1 MAIGI
6 KRVYNNFRGVDFLNE
21 SSLVDLR
28 RSPDA
33 LNVWKNYQDSQGLC
47 IETRQGFRLLGTIGE
62 GKVNGLYVLGD
73 TAIVHVGTSLYKWQG
88 FPNVP
93 TAQTLT
99 TIYTGMANAR
109 SVFNKFQDNLYI
121 NDGTNY
127 LYYNGT
133 TVAPVSGIAY
143 VPTTT
148 IGRQPSGGGE
158 FLEDV
163 NTLTP
168 KRKNS
173 FVGNGTA
180 VDYVLDA
187 IGIDSVESV
196 VVNDVTLT
204 PETDYT
210 VNLGTGTVTFSTAP
224 SAPAL
229 SGQDNVII
237 AFSKTITGYTNRIA
251 KCKKAVIW
259 DNRMF
264 YTGNPTYPN
273 ALFHSKLNDP
283 TYISDLSYYEDGSNN
298 SAIKDIIVGSNVLW
312 AFKDKDQNN
321 ANVFY
326 HTRDLDAEEGAV
338 YPTVQG
344 NVATGCYVSAYNFGD
359 DIVYLSKNGLE
370 GIITTELDSR
380 QVISHRS
387 SFVDAKLINLTDY
400 DLSEFCEYKGY
411 LLILVNDKVFL
422 ADSRQKYESETG
434 FEYEW
439 YYWDLGEAKPY
450 LLKEYDGKLYI
461 GSTDGKVYIM
471 DGTNDNGIAIESY
484 WTTPMD
490 NFGYTNQLKTTNKR
504 GGIVKVKTIP
514 NGKIKIARRTNKSEL
529 FKPTAEKSLTGFN
542 FNNVDFANF
551 SFTTTNQSYVVFK
564 AKEKKITEVA
574 IKVYSDEKDQPFGV
588 YSITLEAFVGSYIKK

>member
-6 KRVYNNFRGVDFLNE
+6 KRIYNNFRGVDFLNE

-33 LNVWKNYQDSQGLC
+33 LNVWKNYQDNQGLC
-47 IETRQGFRLLGTIGE
+47 IETRTGFRAIATLGE
-62 GKVNGLYVLGD
+62 GKINGLYILGD
-73 TAIVHVGTSLYKWQG
+73 TAIVHVGTDLLKWVG
-88 FPNVP
+88 FPNAP
-93 TAQTLT
+93 TQESLT
-99 TIYTGMANAR
+99 TLYTQMANAK
-109 SVFNKFQDNLYI
+109 SVYNKFQDKLYI

-127 LYYNGT
+127 LYYDGT
-133 TVAPVSGIAY
+133 TVAPVSSIAY
-143 VPTTT
+143 IPTTT
-148 IGRQPSGGGE
+148 IGRKPSGGGE

-163 NTLTP
+163 NVLQSQ
-168 KRKNS
+168 RKNS
-173 FVGNGTA
+173 FVADGTST
-180 VDYVLDA
+180 DYVLDSMN
-187 IGIDSVESV
+187 IDSVDSV
-196 VVNDVTLT
+196 VVDDTELST
-204 PETDYT
+204 GYT
-210 VNLGTGTVTFSTAP
+210 VDLNTGTVSFTTAP
-224 SAPAL
+224 SAPAI

-237 AFSKTITGYTNRIA
+237 TYTKAIDGYVDRIA

-259 DNRMF
+259 DNRIF
-264 YTGNPTYPN
+264 YTGNPNYPN

-283 TYISDLSYYEDGSNN
+283 TYIGDLSYYEDGSNN
-298 SAIKDIIVGSNVLW
+298 SSIKDIIVGSNVLW
-312 AFKDKDQNN
+312 VLKDKDQNN

-326 HTRDLDAEEGAV
+326 HTREIDSEEGAV

-387 SFVDAKLINLTDY
+387 SFVDTKMINLTDY
-400 DLSEFCEYKGY
+400 DTSEICEYKGY
-411 LLILVNDKVFL
+411 LLILTNGKVFL
-422 ADSRQKYESETG
+422 ADSRQKYATESS

-439 YYWDLGEAKPY
+439 FYWDIGGASPY
-450 LLKEYDGKLYI
+450 ILKEYNGKLYI
-461 GSTDGKVYIM
+461 GSTDGKIYVL
-471 DGTNDNGIAIESY
+471 DGTNDNGVAINSY

-514 NGKIKIARRTNKSEL
+514 NGRIKIARRTNKSEEYKL
-529 FKPTAEKSLTGFN
+529 TAEKSLTGFN
-542 FNNVDFANF
+542 FNNIDFANF

-564 AKEKKITEVA
+564 AKEKKISEVS
-574 IKVYSDEKDQPFGV
+574 IKVYSDEIDRPFGL
-588 YSITLEAFVGSYIKK
+588 YSITIEAFVGSYIKK